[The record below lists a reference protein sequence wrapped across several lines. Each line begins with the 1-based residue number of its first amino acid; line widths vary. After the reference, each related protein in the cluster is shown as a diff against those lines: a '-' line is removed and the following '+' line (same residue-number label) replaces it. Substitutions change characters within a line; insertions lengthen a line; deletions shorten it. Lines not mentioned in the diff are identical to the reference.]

1 MRSRRRVEPLDRFEL
16 DVPITRAYVEA
27 QARIRA
33 ERTLSHREYLE
44 WCEWITRDSV
54 APCRDLHVV
63 PFEL

>member
-16 DVPITRAYVEA
+16 DVPITREDAEA

-33 ERTLSHREYLE
+33 ARTLSHRDYLD

-54 APCRDLHVV
+54 TRCRDVHVV